1 MLVFPEKLLPEI
13 EDMLD
18 SRSMCCFWKSRR
30 PCKHIIFVYMILVF
44 MISLIVRDQRS
55 RERNSP

>member
-18 SRSMCCFWKSRR
+18 SRSMCCFWKIRR